1 MVYPEQ
7 VAKVKSGYESWN
19 EWRQANPDIRPDLR
33 GSDLR
38 GANLSRMNL
47 SEANLSGA
55 NLSWAMLC
63 GANLLGAV
71 LRAADLRG
79 ADLSRA
85 NLLGAVLRGADLRGA
100 DLRGAR
106 LSGANLSEADLSW
119 ASLRSADLTEASL
132 ESVVLVRTDFENA
145 VLSGCLVHGISAWD
159 LNLQGAIQSDLVITR
174 YNQPQVQVDNLQV
187 AQFIYLLLNDQNVR
201 EVFEAI
207 TSNVVL
213 IIGRFTTERK
223 MFLEAMR
230 DALRKRGRLPVFFA
244 FEKPRTQATVET
256 ISRLARMSRFVI
268 VDLTDA
274 KSLLQELRSIVP
286 NSPSVFVQ
294 PLLLGSQEEPGMW
307 DFFRKLPWVLEPVR
321 YTDQNAIIARL
332 DEKVIAPA
340 EAKVLPEKSQAASSK

>member
-19 EWRQANPDIRPDLR
+19 YWRQANPDIRP
-33 GSDLR
+33 
-38 GANLSRMNL
+38 
-47 SEANLSGA
+47 
-55 NLSWAMLC
+55 
-63 GANLLGAV
+63 
-71 LRAADLRG
+71 
-79 ADLSRA
+79 
-85 NLLGAVLRGADLRGA
+85 DLRGA

-119 ASLRSADLTEASL
+119 ASLRSANLTEASL

-207 TSNVVL
+207 TSKIVL

-230 DALRKRGRLPVFFA
+230 D
-244 FEKPRTQATVET
+244 
-256 ISRLARMSRFVI
+256 
-268 VDLTDA
+268 
-274 KSLLQELRSIVP
+274 
-286 NSPSVFVQ
+286 
-294 PLLLGSQEEPGMW
+294 
-307 DFFRKLPWVLEPVR
+307 
-321 YTDQNAIIARL
+321 
-332 DEKVIAPA
+332 
-340 EAKVLPEKSQAASSK
+340 